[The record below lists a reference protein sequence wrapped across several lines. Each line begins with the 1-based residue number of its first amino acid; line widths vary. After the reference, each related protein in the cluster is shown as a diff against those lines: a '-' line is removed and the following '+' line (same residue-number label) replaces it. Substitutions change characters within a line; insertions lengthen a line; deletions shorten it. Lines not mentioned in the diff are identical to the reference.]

1 MNLLSLIIWNID
13 RIRRNNL
20 KIDLKKFLIIMNQA
34 LRLFEVEQ
42 LERVAVPIQY
52 FEPNFVDVRFPVAV
66 VLVPDSFVYINK
78 YDS

>member
-1 MNLLSLIIWNID
+1 
-13 RIRRNNL
+13 
-20 KIDLKKFLIIMNQA
+20 MNQA